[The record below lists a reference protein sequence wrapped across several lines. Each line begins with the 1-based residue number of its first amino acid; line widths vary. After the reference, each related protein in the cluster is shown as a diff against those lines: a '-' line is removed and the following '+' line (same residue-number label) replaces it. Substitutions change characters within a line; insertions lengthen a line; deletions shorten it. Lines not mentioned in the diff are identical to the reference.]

1 MTDEIQPTVTQEI
14 LTAAPQALAAPPSRA
29 APDPQRYRPWT
40 RPLTYVVFSLGMA
53 AATMLL
59 FSLFPSAIVTG
70 WFALG
75 FGIPA
80 VVLAYK
86 ESGRVPAAAD
96 HGFIKWGRR
105 AGWLGIA
112 LGPASAILWIVLV
125 VALGLSLG

>member
-1 MTDEIQPTVTQEI
+1 MNEEIQP
-14 LTAAPQALAAPPSRA
+14 AAPQPA
-29 APDPQRYRPWT
+29 RYVPWK

-59 FSLFPSAIVTG
+59 FSFFPSAIVTG

-86 ESGRVPAAAD
+86 EQGRAPAAAD
-96 HGFIKWGRR
+96 HGFVKWGRR
-105 AGWLGIA
+105 AGWWGIVG
-112 LGPASAILWIVLV
+112 GPVSAIIWIVLV
-125 VALGLSLG
+125 IALGLSLG